1 MLQLLSQT
9 QWYKNE
15 IAILKSEIE
24 EMERE
29 QNIAGEDYW
38 LSAIAAKRSLI
49 EEYKQMMKEC

>member
-1 MLQLLSQT
+1 LLSQT